1 MVSQARVQ
9 GSDIPTPAAMKAG
22 KTRGDPITPRWAR
35 DGVPTPSDCTPPVV
49 GVVGYLEGRRLGH
62 GCPSFGGVVPR
73 ARPSVV
79 RTWRAA
85 ERSLTVTPGMVGLND
100 GFAHRA
106 TLAGHTVRADPP
118 GGGGVAGCRSR
129 TADVPPH
136 PLHVLTCANNF
147 TLGHVLHRPAR
158 SRTRVLDEQGCV
170 NRMTWNQEGTLLA
183 SVSDDLT
190 LRLWGYNYGNNSG
203 LTAVSCTNTRHRLNL
218 FGEGHVAR
226 TPVPSATAD
235 VGVYT
240 LSLLSRASRPAGAQ
254 VCGSCPAAA
263 TAT

>member
-1 MVSQARVQ
+1 MKQVALVSQARVQ

-118 GGGGVAGCRSR
+118 GGGGGCRLSQSHGGR
-129 TADVPPH
+129 TPTPAACADLCQQLHLGACAPP
-136 PLHVLTCANNF
+136 PRSLPYTCA
-147 TLGHVLHRPAR
+147 
-158 SRTRVLDEQGCV
+158 
-170 NRMTWNQEGTLLA
+170 
-183 SVSDDLT
+183 
-190 LRLWGYNYGNNSG
+190 
-203 LTAVSCTNTRHRLNL
+203 
-218 FGEGHVAR
+218 
-226 TPVPSATAD
+226 
-235 VGVYT
+235 
-240 LSLLSRASRPAGAQ
+240 
-254 VCGSCPAAA
+254 
-263 TAT
+263 